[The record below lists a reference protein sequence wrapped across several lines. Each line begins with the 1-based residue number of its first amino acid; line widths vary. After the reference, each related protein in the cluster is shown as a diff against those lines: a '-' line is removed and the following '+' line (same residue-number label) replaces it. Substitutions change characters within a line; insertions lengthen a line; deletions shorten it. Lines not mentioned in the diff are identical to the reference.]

1 MLEEQI
7 IECGAPVLAG
17 LKTAALFN
25 YRFACEEEEEEQI
38 AGLNQILNGRDI
50 YLRVLRRRAGVS
62 QIYLYRKTR
71 LESDL
76 NRRSVKGFMER
87 YGYASG
93 ALDLAIAHL
102 EERLGETGEFPHEI
116 GLFLGYP
123 LADVIGFIENRGM
136 NYRCVGFWKVYH
148 NEQETKKSFERFEKC
163 AEVYRRVYQEGRTLL
178 QLAVPAA

>member
-25 YRFACEEEEEEQI
+25 YRFASGEEEAEQL
-38 AGLNQILNGRDI
+38 AELNRVLNSRDI
-50 YLRVLRRRAGVS
+50 YLRVLRRRADAS
-62 QIYLYRKTR
+62 QIYLYRKSR
-71 LESDL
+71 LEKDL
-76 NRRSVKGFMER
+76 SRRNVRGFMKR
-87 YGYASG
+87 YGYGPGASEQ
-93 ALDLAIAHL
+93 AIAHL
-102 EERLGETGEFPHEI
+102 EERLKKTGEFPHEI

-148 NEQETKKSFERFEKC
+148 NEQETRKSFEQFEKC
-163 AEVYRRVYQEGRTLL
+163 AEVYRRIYQEGRTLL
-178 QLAVPAA
+178 QLVVPAA

>member
-25 YRFACEEEEEEQI
+25 YRFRSEEEERERL
-38 AGLNQILNGRDI
+38 ACLNETLNRRDI
-50 YLRVLRRRAGVS
+50 YLRVLRHRAGAS
-62 QIYLYRKTR
+62 QIYLYRRSR
-71 LESDL
+71 LENDL
-76 NRRSVKGFMER
+76 GRRGVKGFMKK
-87 YGYASG
+87 YGYNADDPDS
-93 ALDLAIAHL
+93 AIVHL
-102 EERLGETGEFPHEI
+102 EERLEEVGEFPHEI

-148 NEQETKKSFERFEKC
+148 NEQETRKVFEQFEKC
-163 AEVYRRVYQEGRTLL
+163 VEIYRRIYREGRSLL
-178 QLAVPAA
+178 QLVA

>member
-25 YRFACEEEEEEQI
+25 YRFASEAEEEEQL
-38 AGLNQILNGRDI
+38 AGLNETLNGRDI
-50 YLRVLRRRAGVS
+50 YLRVLRRRADAS
-62 QIYLYRKTR
+62 QIYLYRKSR
-71 LESDL
+71 LERDL
-76 NRRSVKGFMER
+76 GRETVKRFMER
-87 YGYASG
+87 YGYGPEG
-93 ALDLAIAHL
+93 AEAAIAHL

-148 NEQETKKSFERFEKC
+148 NEQETRRSFERFEKC
-163 AEVYRRVYQEGRTLL
+163 VEVYRRIYRQGRSLL
-178 QLAVPAA
+178 QLTAPAA